1 MNESGLKKIQTK
13 LLLSYMIASA
23 VLLLIVLFAVG
34 ILLYQNVIR
43 DTKTGLRASL
53 DRYLEQIS
61 QEMWVDDTYL
71 GKEELQNQYVIYV
84 LDHDTPILFQGTYLG
99 QAQRQALWDKLLDNE
114 ITYTQSTTITLS
126 NDQHDRISKT
136 FFAYQHSTA
145 DGAIK
150 CYVCKDLSA
159 VYRTVLL
166 YILILL
172 IGFIIGCLIL
182 YVISQMLSRRAMQP
196 IKNNLQEQNAF
207 FHAASHELKS
217 PIAVITANN
226 SASIVDPRNLEKYRN
241 VIGKECERMT
251 TLVQDLLLVASSST
265 NSFSINLS
273 KKQPDTILI
282 QCYEKMEPLVR
293 NAGMC
298 LNIEIADIDYGEIL
312 VDEDRLMQVLQIL
325 ISNAIAYGK
334 SEKGILLQLLKN
346 KKNVIFAVRDYG
358 AGISAE
364 DAAHIFE
371 RFYRSS
377 KDRSDKTHFGLGLS
391 IARQLI
397 ESMNGKLTLAKC
409 NSGALFEISFHMQS

>member
-1 MNESGLKKIQTK
+1 MNENGLKKIQTK
-13 LLLSYMIASA
+13 LLLSYMLASA

-34 ILLYQNVIR
+34 ILLYQNLIR
-43 DTKTGLRASL
+43 DTKSGIRASL
-53 DRYLEQIS
+53 DRYLEQLS
-61 QEMWVDDTYL
+61 QEMWVDDTYF
-71 GKEELQNQYVIYV
+71 GKEELQNQYAIYI
-84 LDHDTPILFQGTYLG
+84 LDHGTPVLFQGMYLE
-99 QAQRQALWDKLLDNE
+99 QAQRQELWDKLSENE
-114 ITYTQSTTITLS
+114 ITYTQSTTITLP
-126 NDQHDRISKT
+126 NDRRDLTGKI

-150 CYVCKDLSA
+150 CYICKDLS
-159 VYRTVLL
+159 VIYRTVLL

-172 IGFIIGCLIL
+172 IGFIIGCVIL
-182 YVISQMLSRRAMQP
+182 YVISQMLSRKAMQP

-226 SASIVDPRNLEKYRN
+226 SASIVDPQNLEKYRS

-265 NSFSINLS
+265 NSFPVNLS

-282 QCYEKMEPLVR
+282 QCYEKMEPLVQ
-293 NAGMC
+293 ASSMC

-325 ISNAIAYGK
+325 INNAIAHGK
-334 SEKGILLQLLKN
+334 SEKGILLKLLKT

-358 AGISAE
+358 SGISAE
-364 DAAHIFE
+364 DASHIFE
-371 RFYRSS
+371 RFYQSS

-391 IARQLI
+391 IAKQLT
-397 ESMNGKLTLAKC
+397 ESMNGKLILAKC
-409 NSGALFEISFHMQS
+409 NEGALFEISFHIQS

>member
-99 QAQRQALWDKLLDNE
+99 QAQRQALWDKLLDSE
-114 ITYTQSTTITLS
+114 ITYTQSTTITLPY
-126 NDQHDRISKT
+126 DRHDRINKT

-159 VYRTVLL
+159 VYRTLLL

-182 YVISQMLSRRAMQP
+182 YVISQMMSRRAMQP
-196 IKNNLQEQNAF
+196 ITCR
-207 FHAASHELKS
+207 S
-217 PIAVITANN
+217 
-226 SASIVDPRNLEKYRN
+226 
-241 VIGKECERMT
+241 RMHFSM
-251 TLVQDLLLVASSST
+251 LL
-265 NSFSINLS
+265 
-273 KKQPDTILI
+273 P
-282 QCYEKMEPLVR
+282 
-293 NAGMC
+293 
-298 LNIEIADIDYGEIL
+298 
-312 VDEDRLMQVLQIL
+312 
-325 ISNAIAYGK
+325 
-334 SEKGILLQLLKN
+334 
-346 KKNVIFAVRDYG
+346 
-358 AGISAE
+358 
-364 DAAHIFE
+364 
-371 RFYRSS
+371 
-377 KDRSDKTHFGLGLS
+377 
-391 IARQLI
+391 
-397 ESMNGKLTLAKC
+397 MN
-409 NSGALFEISFHMQS
+409 